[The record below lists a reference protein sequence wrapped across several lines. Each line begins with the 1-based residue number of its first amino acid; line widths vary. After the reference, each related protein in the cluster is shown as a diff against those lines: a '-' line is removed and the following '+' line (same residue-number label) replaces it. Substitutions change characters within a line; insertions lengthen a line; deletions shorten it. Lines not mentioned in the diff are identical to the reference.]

1 MNREH
6 LTVSRSASA
15 ERARRAPERAAAEVI
30 SAARGCS
37 QDAAFDE
44 LIDVAM
50 HHHVS
55 VGCAASSL
63 ISLVGV
69 ADGMAGIPVI
79 VPPQWAELRDS
90 CGADSSKA
98 GAEA

>member
-6 LTVSRSASA
+6 LTVSHSSSLR
-15 ERARRAPERAAAEVI
+15 RPGRAPERAAAAVI

-55 VGCAASSL
+55 VGCAAESL
-63 ISLVGV
+63 ISLVGDD
-69 ADGMAGIPVI
+69 AGMAGGPAI
-79 VPPQWAELRDS
+79 VPPRWAELRDS
-90 CGADSSKA
+90 CGADSTKA
-98 GAEA
+98 GADA

>member
-6 LTVSRSASA
+6 LTVSHSSSFR
-15 ERARRAPERAAAEVI
+15 RPGRAPERAAAAVI

-55 VGCAASSL
+55 VGCAAESL
-63 ISLVGV
+63 ISLVGE
-69 ADGMAGIPVI
+69 DAGTAVDPVI
-79 VPPQWAELRDS
+79 IPPQWAELRDVF
-90 CGADSSKA
+90 GADSWKA